1 MLRAIQGGK
10 GISAVDGMNRILMQL
25 CFDVISFFYCKG
37 RWKEEMGVDKLTT
50 ENDWGIA

>member
-25 CFDVISFFYCKG
+25 YFDVISFFKAKG
-37 RWKEEMGVDKLTT
+37 DEKRRQG
-50 ENDWGIA
+50 GR